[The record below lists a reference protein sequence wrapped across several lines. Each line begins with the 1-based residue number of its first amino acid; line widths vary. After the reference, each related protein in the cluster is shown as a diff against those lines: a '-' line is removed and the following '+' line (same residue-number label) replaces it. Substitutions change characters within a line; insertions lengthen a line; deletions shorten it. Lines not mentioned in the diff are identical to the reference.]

1 MGNMEAEV
9 RLTMKERQSVIAVV
23 AGRYRKAGKKDKGR
37 ILDEF
42 TQLTRYNRSYA
53 SWVLRMWG
61 KRIRINNKL
70 VIVGD
75 WRKRIRRNKPRSYD
89 EKVLSGLRKIW
100 VIMDCMCGKRLVG
113 VIGELIPVLEEH
125 GEIELDTRT
134 KQKLLKIS
142 ASTIDRALAPER
154 KRLLIRTRSRTK
166 PGTLLKHKI
175 PIKTFSQWDEQRPGF
190 VEIDLVGHDGGNI
203 GGDYIQTLDV
213 TDVCTGWTETQA
225 VRNKAQVWVFEAL
238 KRIRE
243 CLPFKLLGIDSDNG
257 SEFINGELY
266 RYCLKEEI
274 TFTRARAYRKND
286 NCYVEQK
293 NWSVVR
299 RALGYLRYDTQG
311 ELEII
316 NRLHGYLRLYTNH
329 FQPVM
334 KMIEK
339 TREGSRVKKKYDKP
353 RTPYQ
358 RVLDTCDVEKGKKE
372 ALKREHVKLNPAE
385 LKRQITRLQDKLRR
399 IGVLKRKK
407 QNYNENND
415 KNHKDFEYIFREA
428 TN

>member
-1 MGNMEAEV
+1 
-9 RLTMKERQSVIAVV
+9 MKERQSVTAVV
-23 AGRYRKAGKKDKGR
+23 AGRYRKAGKKDKGQ

-42 TQLTRYNRSYA
+42 SQLTGYNRSYA
-53 SWVLRMWG
+53 AWVLRNVG
-61 KRIRINNKL
+61 KRIRINNNL
-70 VIVGD
+70 IIVGD
-75 WRKRIRRNKPRSYD
+75 RRKKIRRDKPRSYD
-89 EKVLSGLRKIW
+89 EKVLRALRKIW

-113 VIGELIPVLEEH
+113 VLGELIPVLEEH

-134 KQKLLKIS
+134 KQKLLRIS

-154 KRLLIRTRSRTK
+154 KRLLNRTRSRTK
-166 PGTLLKHKI
+166 PGTLLKHNI
-175 PIKTFSQWDEQRPGF
+175 PIKTFSQWDDQRPGF

-203 GGDYIQTLDV
+203 SGDYIQTLDV

-225 VRNKAQVWVFEAL
+225 VKNKAQVWVFAAL
-238 KRIRE
+238 KQIRK

-257 SEFINGELY
+257 SEFINDQLY

-299 RALGYLRYDTQG
+299 RALGYLRYDTEG

-316 NRLHGYLRLYTNH
+316 NRLQGYLRLYTNH

-339 TREGSRVKKKYDKP
+339 TRVGSKVKKKYDRP
-353 RTPYQ
+353 RTPCQ
-358 RVLDTCDVEKGKKE
+358 RVLDSSDVEGGRKE
-372 ALKREHVKLNPAE
+372 ALAKEHLKLNPAE
-385 LKRQITRLQDKLRR
+385 LKRQITKLQDKLRK
-399 IGVLKRKK
+399 IGLLKRKE
-407 QNYNENND
+407 QNYNKNND